1 MPKVPAKT
9 ILDDAMRKK
18 YAVSAFAIN
27 NMEQVQ
33 SIVEAAHICRSP
45 LIIMI
50 SKKSLEY
57 SKYLPYLI
65 DAAIKENPDIPI
77 AMHLDH
83 GKNFEQCRE
92 AIDFGF
98 SSVMIDGSFDEEEKP
113 SSYAYNLEVTKS
125 VADYAHKFGVTV
137 EGEIGFIGGKED
149 DIDIKGHK
157 FTDPRIVKEFVEHT
171 GVDSLAVSIGNSH
184 GLNKFDGEQ
193 KLRFDILAEIHK
205 RIPEVPLVL
214 HGASSL
220 PERYI
225 RKITKYGG
233 DLHDTKGVPIEQI
246 KKVIKLGIRKVNIY
260 TDITLCMIAEI
271 RELLLKRPEVID
283 PREYLGACRK
293 EITRL
298 VINKI
303 TEFGSLNKL

>member
-1 MPKVPAKT
+1 MSKVSVK
-9 ILDDAMRKK
+9 IMLDDAMQKK

-27 NMEQVQ
+27 NMEQIQ
-33 SIVEAAHICRSP
+33 SIVEAARICHSP
-45 LIIMI
+45 LIVMI

-57 SKYLPYLI
+57 SGYLPYLI

-98 SSVMIDGSFDEEEKP
+98 SSIMIDGSFDEEGRP

-125 VADYAHKFGVTV
+125 VTDYAHKFEVTV

-149 DIDIKGHK
+149 DVDIKGHK
-157 FTDPRIVKEFVEHT
+157 FTDPRMVKEFVEYT
-171 GVDSLAVSIGNSH
+171 GIDSLAVSIGNSH
-184 GLNKFDGEQ
+184 GLNKFNGEQ

-205 RIPEVPLVL
+205 RIPGIPLVL

-220 PERYI
+220 PEKYI
-225 RKITKYGG
+225 QKITKYGG
-233 DLHDTKGVPIEQI
+233 DLHNTKGVPIKQI
-246 KKVIKLGIRKVNIY
+246 KKAIKSGIRKVNIY

-271 RELLLKRPEVID
+271 RELLSKRPEVTD

-298 VINKI
+298 AINKI

>member
-1 MPKVPAKT
+1 MSKVSVK
-9 ILDDAMRKK
+9 IMLDDAMQKK

-27 NMEQVQ
+27 NMEQIQ
-33 SIVEAAHICRSP
+33 SIVEAARICHSP
-45 LIIMI
+45 LIVMI

-57 SKYLPYLI
+57 SGYLPYLI

-98 SSVMIDGSFDEEEKP
+98 SSIMIDGSFDEEGRP

-125 VADYAHKFGVTV
+125 VADYAHKFEVTV

-149 DIDIKGHK
+149 DVDIKGHK
-157 FTDPRIVKEFVEHT
+157 FTDPRMVKEFVEYT
-171 GVDSLAVSIGNSH
+171 GIDSLAVSIGNSH
-184 GLNKFDGEQ
+184 GLNKFNGEQ

-205 RIPEVPLVL
+205 RIPGIPLVL

-220 PERYI
+220 PEKYI
-225 RKITKYGG
+225 QKITKYGG
-233 DLHDTKGVPIEQI
+233 DLHNTKGVPIKQI
-246 KKVIKLGIRKVNIY
+246 KKAIKSGIRKVNIY

-271 RELLLKRPEVID
+271 RELLSKRPEVTD

-298 VINKI
+298 AINKI

>member
-1 MPKVPAKT
+1 MSKVPVKI

-27 NMEQVQ
+27 NMEQIQ
-33 SIVEAAHICRSP
+33 SIVEAARICRSP

-50 SKKSLEY
+50 STKSLKY

-65 DAAIKENPDIPI
+65 DAAIKENPDMPI

-83 GKNFEQCRE
+83 GANFEQCRE

-98 SSVMIDGSFDEEEKP
+98 SSVMVDGSFDEEGRP
-113 SSYAYNLEVTKS
+113 SSYDYNLELTKK
-125 VADYAHKFGVTV
+125 VADYAHRFGVTV

-157 FTDPRIVKEFVEHT
+157 FTDPQIVKEFVEHT
-171 GVDSLAVSIGNSH
+171 GIDSLAVSIGNSH

-205 RIPEVPLVL
+205 RIPEIPLVL

-220 PERYI
+220 PEQYI

-233 DLHDTKGVPIEQI
+233 DLHNTKGVPIEQI
-246 KKVIKLGIRKVNIY
+246 KKAIKLGIRKVNIY

-271 RELLLKRPEVID
+271 RKLLLERPEVTD
-283 PREYLGACRK
+283 PREYLGVCQK

-298 VINKI
+298 AINKF
-303 TEFGSLNKL
+303 TEFGSVNKI